1 MSAGAGRSSVS
12 SIPSP
17 SNDKFGSRLGFILAA
32 AGSAVGLGNIW
43 RFPYTAAENGGA
55 AFVLLYLGC
64 VVVIGL
70 PVLLAE
76 LSMGRASGKNAVGAF
91 EALDPERSK
100 RWRWVGGLG
109 VLTGMAILSFYSVV
123 AGWTLSYVGRALMG
137 AFAGPMTPQAS
148 EALFLSVIGS
158 PVESVAMAAAFLLLT
173 AVVVR
178 GGVSGGIERAAKVL
192 MPAFFVMLLVLAGRA
207 LTLPGAGEGVRF
219 LLEPDFSELTGTS
232 VMSAMGQA
240 LFSLSLGMG
249 GMITYGSYLQKHER
263 LGAAGASVAFFD
275 TGVAITAG
283 LMVFPTLFAVGVDP
297 GSGGPGLVFVA
308 MPTIFEA
315 LPAGQAFGV
324 AFFALLVVAAWTS
337 TISLLEVVVAYLVG
351 ERGWTREPAVW
362 GVTAVCFLFAVPSA
376 LSQGAV
382 DALGEQALGHSFL
395 DLMNIVFGNVA
406 LTLGALLTAIFVGW
420 RWGVRRAL
428 EEMDGLTLGAVW
440 AAIIRYVCP
449 LATAGV
455 MIYILVTGNFF

>member
-1 MSAGAGRSSVS
+1 VS
-12 SIPSP
+12 SNPP
-17 SNDKFGSRLGFILAA
+17 PPKDKFGSRLGFILAA

-43 RFPYTAAENGGA
+43 RFPYMTAENGGA

-64 VVVIGL
+64 VLIIGI

-91 EALDPERSK
+91 EALDPARGK

-109 VLTGMAILSFYSVV
+109 VVTGMAILSFYSVV
-123 AGWTLSYVGRALMG
+123 AGWTLSYTARALTG
-137 AFAGPMTPQAS
+137 TFAHSMTPKES
-148 EALFLSVIGS
+148 GALFQSIIGS
-158 PVESVAMAAAFLLLT
+158 PVESVGMAAAFLLLT

-178 GGVSGGIERAAKVL
+178 GGVSGGIERASKVL
-192 MPAFFVMLLVLAGRA
+192 MPAFFVVLVVLAIRA
-207 LTLPGAGEGVRF
+207 LMLPGASAGVRF
-219 LLEPDFSELTGTS
+219 LLEPDFSEITGVS

-263 LGAAGASVAFFD
+263 LGTAGASVAFFD

-297 GSGGPGLVFVA
+297 GDGGPGLVFVA
-308 MPTIFEA
+308 MPTIFES

-362 GVTAVCFLFAVPSA
+362 AVTAVCFVLAVPSA

-382 DALGEQALGHSFL
+382 PALGEEGLGRSFL
-395 DLMNIVFGNVA
+395 DLMSIVFGNIS
-406 LTLGALLTAIFVGW
+406 LTLGALLIALFVGW
-420 RWGVRRAL
+420 RWGARKAL
-428 EEMDGLTLGAVW
+428 EEMNGLAFGAVW
-440 AAIIRYVCP
+440 AFAIRVVCP

-455 MIYILVTGNFF
+455 MVYILVTGNFF

>member
-1 MSAGAGRSSVS
+1 VS
-12 SIPSP
+12 TPST
-17 SNDKFGSRLGFILAA
+17 STTHEKFGSRLGFILAA

-43 RFPYTAAENGGA
+43 RFPYMTADNGGA

-64 VVVIGL
+64 VLLIGV

-91 EALDPERSK
+91 EALDPSGGK

-109 VLTGMAILSFYSVV
+109 VITGVAILSFYSVV
-123 AGWTLSYVGRALMG
+123 AGWTLSYTGRALAG
-137 AFAGPMTPQAS
+137 AFAEPLSAAQSG
-148 EALFLSVIGS
+148 ALFESVIGS
-158 PVESVAMAAAFLLLT
+158 PVESVTMAGAFLVLT
-173 AVVVR
+173 ALVVR
-178 GGVSGGIERAAKVL
+178 GGVSGGIERASKVL
-192 MPAFFVMLLVLAGRA
+192 MPAFFVMLVVLAVRA
-207 LTLPGAGEGVRF
+207 VTLPGGEAGVRF
-219 LLEPDFSELTGTS
+219 LLEPDFSEITATS

-249 GMITYGSYLQKHER
+249 GMITYGAYLQKHER
-263 LGAAGASVAFFD
+263 LGTAGASVALFD

-297 GSGGPGLVFVA
+297 GQGGPGLVFVA
-308 MPTIFEA
+308 MPAIFEQ

-337 TISLLEVVVAYLVG
+337 TIALLEVVVAYLVG
-351 ERGWTREPAVW
+351 ERGWTRETAVW
-362 GVTAVCFLFAVPSA
+362 ASTAACFALAVPSA

-382 DALGEQALGHSFL
+382 PGLGDVVFGKTFL
-395 DLMNIVFGNVA
+395 DLMSIVFGNVA
-406 LTLGALLTAIFVGW
+406 LTVGALAIAVFVGW
-420 RWGVRRAL
+420 RWGARKAL
-428 EEMDGLTLGAVW
+428 DEMNGLPLAAVW
-440 AAIIRYVCP
+440 VVAIKLVCP

-455 MIYILVTGNFF
+455 MIYILVTGNFW

>member
-1 MSAGAGRSSVS
+1 VS
-12 SIPSP
+12 SASK
-17 SNDKFGSRLGFILAA
+17 DKFGSRLGFILAA

-43 RFPYTAAENGGA
+43 RFPYMTAENGGA

-64 VVVIGL
+64 VALIGV

-91 EALDPERSK
+91 EALHPARSK
-100 RWRWVGGLG
+100 RWRFVGGLG
-109 VLTGMAILSFYSVV
+109 VLTGLAILSFYSVV
-123 AGWTLSYVGRALMG
+123 AGWTLSYTGRALVG
-137 AFAGPMTPQAS
+137 AFAHPMTPKES
-148 EALFLSVIGS
+148 GALFESIIGS
-158 PVESVAMAAAFLLLT
+158 PIESVGMAGAFLLLT

-178 GGVSGGIERAAKVL
+178 GGVSGGIERASKVL
-192 MPAFFVMLLVLAGRA
+192 MPAFFVMLVVLAVRA
-207 LTLPGAGEGVRF
+207 LMLPGASAGVRF
-219 LLEPDFSELTGTS
+219 LLEPDFSEITGVS

-263 LGAAGASVAFFD
+263 LGTAGASVALFD
-275 TGVAITAG
+275 TGVALTAG

-297 GSGGPGLVFVA
+297 GRGGPGLVFVA
-308 MPTIFEA
+308 MPTIFDS

-351 ERGWTREPAVW
+351 ERGWKRETAVW
-362 GVTAVCFLFAVPSA
+362 GTTAVCFLLAVPSA

-382 DALGEQALGHSFL
+382 EALGEQALGRSFL
-395 DLMNIVFGNVA
+395 DLVSIVFGTVA
-406 LTLGALLTAIFVGW
+406 LTLGALLIAVFVGW
-420 RWGVRRAL
+420 RWGARKAL
-428 EEMDGLTLGAVW
+428 EEMNGLPLGGLWVV
-440 AAIIRYVCP
+440 AIRIVCP

-455 MIYILVTGNFF
+455 LIYILVMAATSGTLPW

>member
-1 MSAGAGRSSVS
+1 MSSTPSAGKAQGE
-12 SIPSP
+12 
-17 SNDKFGSRLGFILAA
+17 KFGSRMGFILAA

-43 RFPYTAAENGGA
+43 RFPYMTAENGGS
-55 AFVLLYLGC
+55 AFVLLYLAC
-64 VVVIGL
+64 VLVIGV

-91 EALDPERSK
+91 EALAPNGST

-109 VLTGMAILSFYSVV
+109 VLTGFGILSFYSVV
-123 AGWTLSYVGRALMG
+123 AGWTLSYLGRSLAG
-137 AFAGPMTPQAS
+137 AFAHPMSAAES
-148 EALFLSVIGS
+148 GGLFESIISS
-158 PVESVAMAAAFLLLT
+158 PVESVAMAGAFLLLT

-178 GGVSGGIERAAKVL
+178 GGVSGGIERASKVL
-192 MPAFFVMLLVLAGRA
+192 MPAFFVVLVILAVRA
-207 LTLPGAGEGVRF
+207 VTLPGAGAGVRF
-219 LLEPDFSELTGTS
+219 LLEPDFSEITATS

-249 GMITYGSYLQKHER
+249 GMITYGSYLQKRER
-263 LGAAGASVAFFD
+263 LGLAGTSVAFFD

-283 LMVFPTLFAVGVDP
+283 LMVFPTLFAVGLEP
-297 GSGGPGLVFVA
+297 GKGGPGLVFVV
-308 MPTIFEA
+308 MPTIFEQ

-351 ERGWTREPAVW
+351 ERGWKRETAVW
-362 GVTAVCFLFAVPSA
+362 GASAACFVLAVPSA

-382 DALGEQALGHSFL
+382 PGLGEEGLGRSFL
-395 DLMNIVFGNVA
+395 DLMSILFGNIS
-406 LTLGALLTAIFVGW
+406 LTVGALAIAVFVGW
-420 RWGVRRAL
+420 RWGARKAL
-428 EEMDGLTLGAVW
+428 VEMDGLPLGGLWAVL
-440 AAIIRYVCP
+440 IKVVCP
-449 LATAGV
+449 AATAGV